1 MRKVITV
8 VISIVLL
15 YGCASSQVASRMG
28 VEVGNGFSKSY
39 QDGTVNIDAHIKA
52 WPYVSGLIKGIY
64 ANNYDTEVPKIAQDI
79 ISNLDKLADKETLT
93 DYEKGV
99 VRGYFVRLEAI
110 AIEQGWNRYGVNIYN
125 MIRTSMSGM

>member
-1 MRKVITV
+1 MRKVTIV
-8 VISIVLL
+8 IISIILL
-15 YGCASSQVASRMG
+15 SGCASSQVASRMG
-28 VEVGNGFSKSY
+28 EEIGNGFSKSY
-39 QDGTVNIDAHIKA
+39 QDGTVNIDTHIKA
-52 WPYVSGLIKGIY
+52 WPYVSGLIKGVY

-79 ISNLDKLADKETLT
+79 ISNLDELADKETLT

-125 MIRTSMSGM
+125 MIRTSISGM